1 MPSYPTAVWDGDS
14 GNRDSDDGVA
24 KGPDYR
30 DWDRVVAEVAA
41 VQKQLGLGIDAES
54 AAAIGV
60 VGTSV
65 TEVSNRGCVQQ
76 VILTL
81 TDVAITITDG
91 TTKEYGSALVHTFP
105 QGAIKVLGVVV
116 NLDLTCTGADFAV
129 AGAGDYALGSAAATD
144 QALTGTDLTWS
155 TDAAAITVTIAAPLA
170 LHDTG
175 EIVALYDG
183 TTTPGPV
190 YLNLAMD
197 AGEGAGEITANGTI
211 TITFINLGDY

>member
-14 GNRDSDDGVA
+14 GNRDSDAGNQ
-24 KGPDYR
+24 KSPDYR
-30 DWDRVVAEVAA
+30 DWGRMLSEVAA
-41 VQKQLGLGIDAES
+41 VQNQVGVGADAD
-54 AAAIGV
+54 AAAAVGV

-65 TEVSNRGCVQQ
+65 TEVSMRACVQQ

-81 TDVAITITDG
+81 TDIAISIADG
-91 TTKEYGSALVHTFP
+91 TTKEYGSALIHTFP

-129 AGAGDYALGSAAATD
+129 AGAGDYALGSVAATD

-211 TITFINLGDY
+211 TITFVNLGDY